1 MSLIGRLIEPAN
13 LDFSASKLSN
23 GGSSKLAY
31 QSPVVKS
38 LNRLLASAAPNRV
51 SCLRNLTLCLAK
63 DFTGFCLELLG
74 KFI

>member
-1 MSLIGRLIEPAN
+1 MIGRLIEPAN

-23 GGSSKLAY
+23 GGSSKLAN

-38 LNRLLASAAPNRV
+38 LNQLLASAAPNRL
-51 SCLRNLTLCLAK
+51 SCLRNLNLCLAK
-63 DFTGFCLELLG
+63 DFTGFCLGVLG